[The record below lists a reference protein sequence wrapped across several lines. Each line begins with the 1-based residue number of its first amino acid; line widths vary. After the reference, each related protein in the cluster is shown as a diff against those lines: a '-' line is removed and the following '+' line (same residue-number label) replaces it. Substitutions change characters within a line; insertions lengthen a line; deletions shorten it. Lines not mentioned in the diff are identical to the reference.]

1 MKKVFYLVFV
11 TILTVGLFACS
22 GKKSEKDKVVSKD
35 GNEIVQKEAA
45 HDSST
50 VVTGEPIHLT
60 KAEFLKKVVN
70 YEANSKEWKY
80 LGDKPCIIDFW
91 ATWCPYCLKEMPA
104 IEAFYHDYQGKDF
117 TVLALST
124 DNSEQDVRNY
134 LKDRHY
140 TFPIAMSEGSS
151 TLFGEV
157 KQIPTS
163 FIIDK
168 HGVIRHK
175 VSGQVYYG
183 RIKELVEPLL
193 EQK

>member
-1 MKKVFYLVFV
+1 MDWQKLRKRLTPSPFTLILLLAIAYIWFRPPAFVSDLAKPAPEVVFQ
-11 TILTVGLFACS
+11 TMD
-22 GKKSEKDKVVSKD
+22 GKQVSLESLRGKVV
-35 GNEIVQKEAA
+35 
-45 HDSST
+45 
-50 VVTGEPIHLT
+50 L
-60 KAEFLKKVVN
+60 VN
-70 YEANSKEWKY
+70 
-80 LGDKPCIIDFW
+80 FW